1 MIEGEI
7 KHPKWTEWLNKTEE
21 ESEQMAQENGWGW
34 YFDWFD
40 VGDSLRYKYE
50 QADKDPQVANKYNRY
65 DRFYDEHRTESSSV
79 FLGIDGSF
87 HESDKPIHKWTVYAD
102 CTKYECPYNKGEDE
116 KGHHRC
122 SYFYDDSRMPD
133 CFNDLFASIQAI
145 KDVTGDLS
153 VIKRDL
159 NIHKDIIG
167 WFEYGDKYFKEM
179 KTMSKPFWVALS
191 ELKTEDKISVYW
203 EDGMMY
209 VNDESDGQATENV
222 SFFQAYKF
230 AVLINATIFDY
241 TASDEEVKQL
251 GKELL
256 NLIDEDER
264 AVNIWEYFDD
274 ISEDF
279 EKLTGIKIDIDQKR
293 AIVSDMTEMGE
304 DGYNLMCG
312 FGSVSFIAKMLW
324 NYIKGDNK
332 LYQNCNNPT
341 ANELADKYLQT
352 DDYDII
358 KFAEEL
364 HKECQ
369 YKMTIPTDFD
379 EYLFQSSRI
388 SFKCY
393 ELLEYLL
400 ENNIDYKQ
408 QFLVGYIDWFGDYRE
423 NERYIYCHIDSNKNE
438 IYFQENR
445 NAPKS
450 AYLHDIAFPHLVA
463 DPNRIQKDI
472 EIKFTEQYIEDIM
485 NNEFNF
491 TIEKRGGYT
500 HCHMYGTVGTY
511 TK

>member
-1 MIEGEI
+1 
-7 KHPKWTEWLNKTEE
+7 
-21 ESEQMAQENGWGW
+21 
-34 YFDWFD
+34 
-40 VGDSLRYKYE
+40 
-50 QADKDPQVANKYNRY
+50 
-65 DRFYDEHRTESSSV
+65 
-79 FLGIDGSF
+79 
-87 HESDKPIHKWTVYAD
+87 
-102 CTKYECPYNKGEDE
+102 
-116 KGHHRC
+116 
-122 SYFYDDSRMPD
+122 
-133 CFNDLFASIQAI
+133 
-145 KDVTGDLS
+145 
-153 VIKRDL
+153 
-159 NIHKDIIG
+159 
-167 WFEYGDKYFKEM
+167 
-179 KTMSKPFWVALS
+179 
-191 ELKTEDKISVYW
+191 
-203 EDGMMY
+203 
-209 VNDESDGQATENV
+209 
-222 SFFQAYKF
+222 
-230 AVLINATIFDY
+230 
-241 TASDEEVKQL
+241 
-251 GKELL
+251 
-256 NLIDEDER
+256 
-264 AVNIWEYFDD
+264 
-274 ISEDF
+274 
-279 EKLTGIKIDIDQKR
+279 
-293 AIVSDMTEMGE
+293 MTEMGE